1 MHTHL
6 IWNLHDVLV
15 PTVPMTHK
23 LIFLKAKSARIAID
37 TTSQIGGIWK
47 HWNYVIP
54 LLYSKSGKQ
63 MENYCKYVR
72 YHVDLQLKFTVP
84 SLLIKLVH
92 NCYLNSLF
100 FTALLKTWER
110 NEKGTENMSD
120 MPRSAPFTMQLKK
133 KKFPR
138 TPRKVSGTSRPRFRL
153 AALGNGIFRFFCKSL
168 LEGMIIIIIY
178 SLGERYTCTILNS

>member
-1 MHTHL
+1 MTYWFQQYQWHKYAPKIDLSKGKIGTNRN
-6 IWNLHDVLV
+6 WHDIPNRRYL
-15 PTVPMTHK
+15 
-23 LIFLKAKSARIAID
+23 ASAEIV
-37 TTSQIGGIWK
+37 QPIWK
-47 HWNYVIP
+47 NWNYVIP

-120 MPRSAPFTMQLKK
+120 MPRSAPFTMQFFKK
-133 KKFPR
+133 NP
-138 TPRKVSGTSRPRFRL
+138 PDPW
-153 AALGNGIFRFFCKSL
+153 KSL
-168 LEGMIIIIIY
+168 GHFAPSISTRCARQWHFQVFLQKPVGRTDQ
-178 SLGERYTCTILNS
+178 LLTFNFG

>member
-1 MHTHL
+1 
-6 IWNLHDVLV
+6 
-15 PTVPMTHK
+15 
-23 LIFLKAKSARIAID
+23 
-37 TTSQIGGIWK
+37 
-47 HWNYVIP
+47 
-54 LLYSKSGKQ
+54 

-120 MPRSAPFTMQLKK
+120 MPRSAPFIMQFFFLSPGPLEKSRAL
-133 KKFPR
+133 R
-138 TPRKVSGTSRPRFRL
+138 TLDFDSLRSAFSG
-153 AALGNGIFRFFCKSL
+153 FFAKACWKD
-168 LEGMIIIIIY
+168 
-178 SLGERYTCTILNS
+178 

>member
-1 MHTHL
+1 
-6 IWNLHDVLV
+6 
-15 PTVPMTHK
+15 
-23 LIFLKAKSARIAID
+23 
-37 TTSQIGGIWK
+37 
-47 HWNYVIP
+47 
-54 LLYSKSGKQ
+54 
-63 MENYCKYVR
+63 MENYCKCVR

-133 KKFPR
+133 KSPGPLEKSRALRALDFDSLR
-138 TPRKVSGTSRPRFRL
+138 SAMAFSGFF
-153 AALGNGIFRFFCKSL
+153 AKACWKDCNYALSV
-168 LEGMIIIIIY
+168 
-178 SLGERYTCTILNS
+178 

>member
-1 MHTHL
+1 
-6 IWNLHDVLV
+6 
-15 PTVPMTHK
+15 
-23 LIFLKAKSARIAID
+23 
-37 TTSQIGGIWK
+37 
-47 HWNYVIP
+47 
-54 LLYSKSGKQ
+54 

-120 MPRSAPFTMQLKK
+120 MPRSAPFTMHFFE
-133 KKFPR
+133 KFPC

-153 AALGNGIFRFFCKSL
+153 VALGNGIFRFFCKSL
-168 LEGMIIIIIY
+168 LEGLYMLLFFFF
-178 SLGERYTCTILNS
+178 LGAQALRLYIVHVSYL

>member
-1 MHTHL
+1 
-6 IWNLHDVLV
+6 
-15 PTVPMTHK
+15 
-23 LIFLKAKSARIAID
+23 
-37 TTSQIGGIWK
+37 
-47 HWNYVIP
+47 
-54 LLYSKSGKQ
+54 

-133 KKFPR
+133 NP
-138 TPRKVSGTSRPRFRL
+138 PDPW
-153 AALGNGIFRFFCKSL
+153 KSL
-168 LEGMIIIIIY
+168 GHFAPSISTRCARQWHFQVFLQKPVGRTAICLIVY
-178 SLGERYTCTILNS
+178 QILSAGFQFLLVNG

>member
-1 MHTHL
+1 MIIL
-6 IWNLHDVLV
+6 EPWSAPNGNLWNIPNRQYL
-15 PTVPMTHK
+15 
-23 LIFLKAKSARIAID
+23 ASAEIV
-37 TTSQIGGIWK
+37 QPIWK
-47 HWNYVIP
+47 NWNYVIP

-63 MENYCKYVR
+63 MENYCKCVR

-120 MPRSAPFTMQLKK
+120 MPRSAPFTMHFFL
-133 KKFPR
+133 KFPR
-138 TPRKVSGTSRPRFRL
+138 TPRKVSGTSRLRFRL
-153 AALGNGIFRFFCKSL
+153 AAHGNGIFRFFCKSL
-168 LEGMIIIIIY
+168 LEGLGMNC
-178 SLGERYTCTILNS
+178 SLYPH